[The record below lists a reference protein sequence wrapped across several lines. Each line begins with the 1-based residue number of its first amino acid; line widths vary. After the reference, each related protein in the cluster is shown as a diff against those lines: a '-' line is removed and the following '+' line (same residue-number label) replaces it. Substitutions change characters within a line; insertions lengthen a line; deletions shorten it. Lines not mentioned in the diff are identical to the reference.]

1 MLISLAPYETVRRHP
16 TSPRIYGDLLVQK
29 QIFINLPVRDL
40 KRSTAFYTAIGATL
54 NPQFS
59 DDTASC
65 MVISD
70 TIFVMLLTHEK
81 WAMFT
86 KKPIVDAHRESE
98 VMLALSA
105 EDKAAVDKITDA
117 AGANGGK
124 ADVNPKQDYGFMY
137 GRSFE
142 DVDGHIW
149 ECMYM
154 DMSQFPKQ

>member
-1 MLISLAPYETVRRHP
+1 MS
-16 TSPRIYGDLLVQK
+16 K

-40 KRSTAFYTAIGATL
+40 KRATTFYTAIGATR

-65 MVISD
+65 MVLSD
-70 TIFVMLLTHEK
+70 TIFVMLLTHAK
-81 WAMFT
+81 WATFT
-86 KKPIVDAHRESE
+86 KKPIVDARRESE

-105 EDKAAVDKITDA
+105 ENRSAVDKITDA

-124 ADVNPKQDYGFMY
+124 ADVNPKQDLGFMY

-149 ECMYM
+149 ECMFL
-154 DMSQFPKQ
+154 DMTQIPKS

>member
-1 MLISLAPYETVRRHP
+1 
-16 TSPRIYGDLLVQK
+16 VQK

-40 KRSTAFYTAIGATL
+40 KKSTAFYTALGATL

-65 MVISD
+65 MVLSD

-81 WAMFT
+81 WANFT

-142 DVDGHIW
+142 DLDGHIW
-149 ECMYM
+149 ECMYV

>member
-1 MLISLAPYETVRRHP
+1 MS
-16 TSPRIYGDLLVQK
+16 K
-29 QIFINLPVRDL
+29 QIFINLPVLDL
-40 KRSTAFYTAIGATL
+40 KRATAFYTAIGATK

-65 MVISD
+65 MVLSD
-70 TIFVMLLTHEK
+70 TIFVMLLTHAK
-81 WAMFT
+81 WATFT
-86 KKPIVDAHRESE
+86 KKPIVDARRESE

-105 EDKAAVDKITDA
+105 ENRSAVDKITDA

-124 ADVNPKQDYGFMY
+124 ADVNPKQDLGFMY

-149 ECMYM
+149 ECMFL
-154 DMSQFPKQ
+154 DMSQMPKG

>member
-1 MLISLAPYETVRRHP
+1 MS
-16 TSPRIYGDLLVQK
+16 K

-40 KRSTAFYTAIGATL
+40 PRATAFYTAIGATK

-65 MVISD
+65 MVLSD
-70 TIFVMLLTHEK
+70 TIFVMLLTHAK
-81 WAMFT
+81 WANFT
-86 KKPIVDAHRESE
+86 KKPIVDARRESE

-105 EDKAAVDKITDA
+105 DSKRAVDNVTDA

-124 ADVNPKQDYGFMY
+124 ADVNPKQDLGFMY

-149 ECMYM
+149 ECMFV
-154 DMSQFPKQ
+154 DMTQIPKG

>member
-1 MLISLAPYETVRRHP
+1 MP
-16 TSPRIYGDLLVQK
+16 K
-29 QIFINLPVRDL
+29 QIFVNLPVRDL
-40 KRSTAFYTAIGATL
+40 KKATAFYTAIGASQ

-65 MVISD
+65 MVLSE
-70 TIFVMLLTHEK
+70 TIFVMLLTHAK
-81 WAMFT
+81 WASFT

-105 EDKAAVDKITDA
+105 DDRSAVDKIVA
-117 AGANGGK
+117 SAGANGGK
-124 ADVNPKQDYGFMY
+124 ADVNPKQDFGFMY

-149 ECMYM
+149 ESMFV
-154 DMSQFPKQ
+154 DMSQFPKG

>member
-1 MLISLAPYETVRRHP
+1 MS
-16 TSPRIYGDLLVQK
+16 K

-40 KRSTAFYTAIGATL
+40 PRATAFYTAIGATK

-65 MVISD
+65 MVLSD
-70 TIFVMLLTHEK
+70 TIFVMLLTHAK
-81 WAMFT
+81 WANFT
-86 KKPIVDAHRESE
+86 KKPIVDARRESE

-105 EDKAAVDKITDA
+105 ESKSAVDKITDA

-124 ADVNPKQDYGFMY
+124 ADVNPKQDLGFMY

-149 ECMYM
+149 ECMFM
-154 DMSQFPKQ
+154 DMSQVPKG